1 MLDNIKAR
9 PFRFQELVDSE
20 KMFFRIF
27 DSFRELRFIP
37 S

>member
-9 PFRFQELVDSE
+9 PFGFQEFVDSE
-20 KMFFRIF
+20 EMFFRIF
-27 DSFRELRFIP
+27 DSFREPRFIP